1 MPIDGKYGRVMLPDN
16 SFSDIAE
23 DEPVFLF
30 RAKDALVPTV
40 LQQYAHLCR
49 SVGSP
54 QHHLDLI
61 EAALGTIIK
70 WQGEHRAKV
79 PDSNSWR
86 NRA

>member
-30 RAKDALVPTV
+30 RAKDALLPTV
-40 LQQYAHLCR
+40 LRQYAQLCKT
-49 SVGSP
+49 VGSP

-61 EAALGTIIK
+61 EEALDVIVE
-70 WQGEHRAKV
+70 WQASHTPKV
-79 PDSNSWR
+79 PDSNNWR
-86 NRA
+86 NQ